1 MLGNLD
7 NGTVFKKA
15 FTDIEVFEHFI
26 KDVLGFEIKVD
37 KIETEKQF
45 EPKIGRIAFEL
56 DIFAE
61 TTDKRMVIE
70 LQKVE
75 YDYNFD
81 RFLHYFSM
89 LIAEQQ
95 KNARAYSVK
104 RTVYLILIMTE
115 PYRVI
120 ADLNDNK
127 LHQEMLI
134 TTFNTEDSAHNQVP
148 LYGHKFIALNPNHKD
163 PATPKPIRDWL
174 DLVYESV
181 NNPENPKINRQNKGI
196 NKAADLIEMENL
208 TPKELE
214 EKKKGESAKIKR
226 DLYEQL
232 AHEEG
237 VKEGEEK
244 GREQALKEATKKLHE
259 NIKKLHT
266 NGVPLEL
273 IATSFNLTIKEI
285 QTIIQQ

>member
-7 NGTVFKKA
+7 NGTIFKKA
-15 FTDIEVFEHFI
+15 FTDIEVFQHFI
-26 KDVLGFEIKVD
+26 KDVLGFEIEVD

-237 VKEGEEK
+237 REE
-244 GREQALKEATKKLHE
+244 AFKEAAKQLHE

-285 QTIIQQ
+285 QTIVEGIA